1 MRRWLPVL
9 AAGLMSWPAF
19 AAADPPRAGLIHV
32 KGAIGPATAGYIDR
46 AIRRAAA
53 GSMDVLVIEL
63 DTPGG
68 LLEST
73 KDIVQSLYASPVPTI
88 VYVAPTGA
96 TATSAGCFITLA
108 ADIAAMAPH
117 TSIGA
122 AHPVAGGGGGSQDLD
137 ETMKKKLENFA
148 TSYIETIA
156 DKRKRN
162 VEWARQAV
170 SESASITA
178 EKALELKVVDVIA
191 DDLPAL
197 LEKINGR
204 LVNGRPLRTSSA
216 GVTDI
221 PMTTREQVFQ
231 ALWRPEV
238 LFVLMLVAIYG
249 IIGELSTPGAVLPG
263 VVGVVALILALYLGA
278 GLPINIAGVALV
290 VLALGLFITDV
301 FAPTHGA
308 LTAGGA
314 LAFFLGSLM
323 LIDSE
328 PGFRLPLTLV
338 LPGTIVTTA
347 FFAFVIAAGLRA
359 QYLPVRTGAAT
370 MVGRIAPALTRID
383 SGGGQVFVEGE
394 TWSATSD
401 TPIATGDP
409 VEIVG
414 IRGLTLAVRPAPVP
428 KET

>member
-1 MRRWLPVL
+1 MNRWLPVL
-9 AAGLMSWPAF
+9 AAGLMGWPAF

-122 AHPVAGGGGGSQDLD
+122 AHPVVGGGGSQDLD

-156 DKRKRN
+156 AKRNRN

-178 EKALELKVVDVIA
+178 EKALELKVIDVIA

-197 LEKINGR
+197 LKKIDGR
-204 LVNGRPLRTSSA
+204 PVNGRSLRTSSA
-216 GVTDI
+216 EITDI

-278 GLPINIAGVALV
+278 GLPINFAGVALV

-323 LIDSE
+323 LIDTE

-359 QYLPVRTGAAT
+359 QYLPARTGAAT

>member
-32 KGAIGPATAGYIDR
+32 KGTIGPATAGYVDR
-46 AIRRAAA
+46 AIRRAAS
-53 GSMDVLVIEL
+53 GGLDVLVIEL

-73 KDIVQSLYASPVPTI
+73 KDIVQSLYASSVPTV

-108 ADIAAMAPH
+108 ADVAAMAPH

-122 AHPVAGGGGGSQDLD
+122 AHPVVGSGGGPPEID